1 MPASAISKKIYRN
14 QDTADIRIVS
24 RGSRRRAEVELAWP
38 GLSTRQYC
46 AQYGDDGHYPQG
58 RHCGR
63 RHWRG
68 SIRRRCGE
76 LPCAPGPVPTLSLC
90 PSGHHLPLPPWPGL
104 ADARSPPGRH
114 LQQAIKDGVIAAV
127 GAGLVD
133 AGMKATE
140 VYDAT
145 GQHIAPGWIDPH
157 THFVRSSCSF
167 LSGLQPV
174 PTSWHMQ
181 RSPLSLCVV

>member
-1 MPASAISKKIYRN
+1 MCARSCLLCLSVLP
-14 QDTADIRIVS
+14 DIICLS
-24 RGSRRRAEVELAWP
+24 HHGRAF
-38 GLSTRQYC
+38 
-46 AQYGDDGHYPQG
+46 
-58 RHCGR
+58 
-63 RHWRG
+63 
-68 SIRRRCGE
+68 
-76 LPCAPGPVPTLSLC
+76 
-90 PSGHHLPLPPWPGL
+90 
-104 ADARSPPGRH
+104 ADARSPGRH

>member
-1 MPASAISKKIYRN
+1 MM
-14 QDTADIRIVS
+14 DTILKGGTVVDGTGAAPFVGDVVS
-24 RGSRRRAEVELAWP
+24 SRVRPV
-38 GLSTRQYC
+38 LS
-46 AQYGDDGHYPQG
+46 
-58 RHCGR
+58 
-63 RHWRG
+63 
-68 SIRRRCGE
+68 
-76 LPCAPGPVPTLSLC
+76 TLSLC